1 MMSLVNPGIFCPLP
15 YLFLIILMLAI
26 VEQVNKTESVKSLE
40 NDIQLNQVT
49 AESTDE
55 EDLIY
60 EDR

>member
-1 MMSLVNPGIFCPLP
+1 
-15 YLFLIILMLAI
+15 MLAV

-49 AESTDE
+49 VESTDE

>member
-1 MMSLVNPGIFCPLP
+1 
-15 YLFLIILMLAI
+15 MLAI